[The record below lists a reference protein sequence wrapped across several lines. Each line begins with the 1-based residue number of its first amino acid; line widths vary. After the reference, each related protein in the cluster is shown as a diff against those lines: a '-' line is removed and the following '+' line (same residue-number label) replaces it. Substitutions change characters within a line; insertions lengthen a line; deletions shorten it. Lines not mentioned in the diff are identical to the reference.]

1 VQLIA
6 AMNPCRCGHL
16 SDAGLACSRAPR
28 CAGDYQGKV
37 SGPLLD
43 RIDIHIEVEPVSAL
57 DLALPA
63 QAEPSATVAAR
74 VATARAIQTERLHG
88 TPMRSNADLD
98 GEALDRFATPDPQG
112 NQLLIRAAE
121 TMGLSARGY
130 TRIRRVA
137 RTIADLA
144 GADGVTRAHIGEALS
159 YRRQAP
165 RA

>member
-1 VQLIA
+1 
-6 AMNPCRCGHL
+6 
-16 SDAGLACSRAPR
+16 
-28 CAGDYQGKV
+28 
-37 SGPLLD
+37 
-43 RIDIHIEVEPVSAL
+43 
-57 DLALPA
+57 
-63 QAEPSATVAAR
+63 
-74 VATARAIQTERLHG
+74 
-88 TPMRSNADLD
+88 
-98 GEALDRFATPDPQG
+98 
-112 NQLLIRAAE
+112 LIRAAE